1 MADIIRSAEVF
12 IMTRK
17 KYDRAFKLESVKMVV
32 SQQRPAAAV
41 ARELGTQKNTL
52 YKWINFASEGH
63 GEAFPGSGNLSAEDA
78 EMSRLKRKIAELE
91 EENVILKNATVYF
104 AKHQK

>member
-1 MADIIRSAEVF
+1 
-12 IMTRK
+12 
-17 KYDRAFKLESVKMVV
+17 MVI
-32 SQQRPAAAV
+32 SQQRPVAAV
-41 ARELGTQKNTL
+41 ARELGTHENTL
-52 YKWINFASEGH
+52 YKWINLASEGH

-91 EENVILKNATVYF
+91 EENVILKKATVYF